1 VNRLVDVGSETF
13 QKRERERKRQ
23 ERAALKSERREARR
37 ADTDEAPVSTD
48 ELMEEFRILSEQHA
62 CGAVDTETYEA
73 ARAAIFEQLGVN
85 NPNG

>member
-1 VNRLVDVGSETF
+1 MGSETF

-23 ERAALKSERREARR
+23 ERAALKSERREARKT
-37 ADTDEAPVSTD
+37 DTDEAPVSTD

-73 ARAAIFEQLGVN
+73 ARAAIFVQLGVSD
-85 NPNG
+85 PHGG